1 MPSHAHTEH
10 INLSEWC
17 QVAGGGEFTR
27 KVFMDKF
34 YPKSERWERYNL
46 EGQWGRLLQK
56 WAEML
61 FGKMLGGRCSPG
73 CPSILTSTHTFPPSQ
88 YCSPPTSM
96 SSLTHTHTHTCTD
109 AHTLMFPWTIIWGK
123 TNSAKLTL
131 TYLRHKLLPH
141 PRSQYCFT
149 SSRQMP

>member
-27 KVFMDKF
+27 KVFMGKF

-61 FGKMLGGRCSPG
+61 FGKMSGGRCSPG
-73 CPSILTSTHTFPPSQ
+73 CPSILTSTH
-88 YCSPPTSM
+88 
-96 SSLTHTHTHTCTD
+96 SLPLNIVPLPRACPLSHVHTH
-109 AHTLMFPWTIIWGK
+109 AHAQTYTMFPWTIIWGK

-131 TYLRHKLLPH
+131 TYVRHKLLPH
-141 PRSQYCFT
+141 PGSQYCFT
-149 SSRQMP
+149 SGRQMP